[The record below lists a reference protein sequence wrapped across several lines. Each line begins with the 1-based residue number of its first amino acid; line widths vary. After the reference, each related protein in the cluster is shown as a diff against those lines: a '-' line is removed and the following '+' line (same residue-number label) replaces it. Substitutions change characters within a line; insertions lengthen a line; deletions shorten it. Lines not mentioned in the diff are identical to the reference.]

1 MGWRIDSAPPIKG
14 FEDRM
19 SALLY
24 RAAAVLLATTSLAAG
39 QPSAVPPQTPSLGAR
54 ARLTAPRPLAVR
66 TTSLTTIQGNALDA
80 TNGNLANVVV
90 RLRDARFGRIV
101 ETELTDKSGL
111 FAFRTLD
118 PGSYIVELIG
128 NQSTVL
134 AASQILNIEAGQIV
148 SAIVQLPLMVPVMG
162 AAGGSTV
169 ATAAA
174 IVTEAAATGVVAVIA
189 TDPVS
194 PIE

>member
-1 MGWRIDSAPPIKG
+1 VRS
-14 FEDRM
+14 
-19 SALLY
+19 S
-24 RAAAVLLATTSLAAG
+24 S
-39 QPSAVPPQTPSLGAR
+39 
-54 ARLTAPRPLAVR
+54 PRPLAAR

-80 TNGNLANVVV
+80 TNGNLPNVVV

-101 ETELTDKSGL
+101 ETEFTDKSGL
-111 FAFRTLD
+111 FTFRTLD
-118 PGSYIVELIG
+118 PGSYIVELMG
-128 NQSTVL
+128 NNSSVL

-148 SAIVQLPLMVPVMG
+148 SAIVQLPLLAPAVG
-162 AAGGSTV
+162 AAGTSTV

>member
-1 MGWRIDSAPPIKG
+1 
-14 FEDRM
+14 M

-24 RAAAVLLATTSLAAG
+24 RAAAVLLATTSLAAA
-39 QPSAVPPQTPSLGAR
+39 QQSVIRPQTTPSIRAR
-54 ARLTAPRPLAVR
+54 ASVTAPRPVMAR
-66 TTSLTTIQGNALDA
+66 TTTLTSIQGNALDA
-80 TNGNLANVVV
+80 TNGNLPNVVV

-111 FAFRTLD
+111 FAFRMLD
-118 PGSYIVELIG
+118 PGSYIVEVIG
-128 NQSTVL
+128 NDSSVL
-134 AASQILNIEAGQIV
+134 AASQILNVEAGEIV
-148 SAIVQLPLMVPVMG
+148 SAIVQLPLLTPMVG
-162 AAGGSTV
+162 AAGTSTV